1 MFAAADRQLV
11 SWPVII
17 CIRNLIQEY
26 TYCNVKN
33 GGEEKML
40 QKKSFLHSL
49 LAGFVFTIVFFVAST
64 FFSCIKNP
72 ASFDTNE
79 NELETVSP
87 EDVGWSSEKLEEAKA
102 YFNQIGSAAVMALY
116 DGKVFIAWGE
126 VTTKY
131 WCHSIR
137 KCFLSGLYG
146 IHVENENIDLDK
158 TLEELNIDDIPPSL
172 TNEEKQATVCNLIKS
187 RSGVYHEAAAEDQS
201 MIDSRPERG
210 SHAPGTFFYYNNW
223 DFNVAGTI
231 FEQETGTGI
240 FEEFKDQIADQIGM
254 QHFLVEDCYYQYEN
268 EKSMHPAYK
277 FRMTAIDMARYGLL
291 YQKNGKW
298 RDNQIIS
305 PEWIAESTTLY
316 STIPVEIDSVTTV
329 EYGYGCMWYIL
340 PEGLGL
346 GHGGFFHTGIGVHLL
361 AVFPEDKLVL
371 VHRVNTDVE
380 YSTTNEQMW
389 QLVVKIFEARLSE

>member
-1 MFAAADRQLV
+1 
-11 SWPVII
+11 
-17 CIRNLIQEY
+17 
-26 TYCNVKN
+26 
-33 GGEEKML
+33 ML
-40 QKKSFLHSL
+40 QKKPFLLPSWVGSIL
-49 LAGFVFTIVFFVAST
+49 TMVLFVAST
-64 FFSCIKNP
+64 FLSCIKDP
-72 ASFDTNE
+72 MALDINE

-87 EDVGWSSEKLEEAKA
+87 EEVGWSSEKLEEAKA
-102 YFNQIGSAAVMALY
+102 YFDQIGSAAMMALY
-116 DGKVFIAWGE
+116 DGKVFISWGE

-146 IHVENENIDLDK
+146 IHVENGNIDLDK

-172 TNEEKQATVCNLIKS
+172 TDEEKQAKVRDLIKS
-187 RSGVYHEAAAEDQS
+187 RSGVYHEAAAESQS
-201 MIDSRPERG
+201 MIDERPERG

-231 FEQETGTGI
+231 FEQETGAGI
-240 FEEFKDQIADQIGM
+240 FEEFKDQIADPIGM
-254 QHFLVEDCYYQYEN
+254 QHFLVEDCCYQYEY
-268 EKSMHPAYK
+268 EKSVHPAYK
-277 FRMTAIDMARYGLL
+277 FRMTASDMARYGLL
-291 YQKNGKW
+291 YQRNGKW
-298 RDNQIIS
+298 GNNQIIS
-305 PEWIAESTTLY
+305 PEWIAESTKLY

-329 EYGYGCMWYIL
+329 EFGYGYMWYLL
-340 PEGLGL
+340 PEELGL

-380 YSTTNEQMW
+380 YTTTNEQMW